1 MTIDV
6 VVRTANKAIFNGRFY
21 PDTFLQKDGG
31 LPQWPAGRYVV
42 ISAINES
49 DIGGTDLRDTD
60 NTIVQIDVAANTY
73 AERESLVNQVIAAMQ
88 NLDPPCTR
96 ENVINEF
103 EGETRTYRAL
113 LEYTFYASSAATS

>member
-42 ISAINES
+42 ISGVNEA

-60 NTIVQIDVAANTY
+60 NTTVQIDIAANTY

-88 NLDPPCTR
+88 NLDPPCAR
-96 ENVINEF
+96 DNVINDFDEP
-103 EGETRTYRAL
+103 TRTYRAI
-113 LEYTFYASSAATS
+113 LEYTFYASSEITS